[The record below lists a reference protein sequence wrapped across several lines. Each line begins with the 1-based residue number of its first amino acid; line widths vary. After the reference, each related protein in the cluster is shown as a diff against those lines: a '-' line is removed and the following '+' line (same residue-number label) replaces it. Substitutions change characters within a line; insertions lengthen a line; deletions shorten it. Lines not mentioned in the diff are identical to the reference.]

1 MYRPHRSSIKYLAIL
16 SVVLVGTSCER
27 ILDKDPIGILD
38 AGSFFQTEQDALQAV
53 NAAYQPLTF
62 SNTNSNFYWAF
73 GVLAGDEAITGGDGS
88 RTGLVE
94 LDALTHTP
102 RTDEI
107 NSFWVLQYTGITQ
120 CNLVLD
126 QIKTI
131 TFNKTVQNRIT
142 GEALFLRAYYYFLLT
157 QVFGDVPLY
166 TTIETP
172 DRLRIPR
179 DGVSAIYIQILADL
193 DLAATYLPIQYGAAD
208 VGRATQGAAMALAA
222 KINIY
227 QKNWTKALEYIA
239 KVKSLNVY
247 ALVTDYADN
256 FRKNTQNNA
265 ESVWEIQHT
274 NLELGVGN
282 SINQW
287 WYSKKIVGGYGFAEV
302 TASFVASFEVD
313 DPRRKNTIV
322 MNNEDYFGVVYKN
335 SFSSTRYSPRKYLQ
349 ADSTVTQKAD
359 GDINYTAIR
368 YAEVLLWEAEALT
381 ALDRT
386 AEAIVP
392 LEVVRARARKLS
404 DHPLTA
410 LPKVTTTDKQ
420 IMTAAI
426 RHERQVELGLE
437 MHRFFDLVRWG
448 TASTTLPGFQAGK
461 HEVFPLPQIEIDLN
475 TKLIQNPGY

>member
-1 MYRPHRSSIKYLAIL
+1 MQDH
-16 SVVLVGTSCER
+16 
-27 ILDKDPIGILD
+27 
-38 AGSFFQTEQDALQAV
+38 FFKTEQDALQAV

-62 SNTNSNFYWAF
+62 SNTNNNFYWAF

-256 FRKNTQNNA
+256 FRKILKTMR
-265 ESVWEIQHT
+265 S
-274 NLELGVGN
+274 L
-282 SINQW
+282 
-287 WYSKKIVGGYGFAEV
+287 YG
-302 TASFVASFEVD
+302 
-313 DPRRKNTIV
+313 K
-322 MNNEDYFGVVYKN
+322 
-335 SFSSTRYSPRKYLQ
+335 SSTP
-349 ADSTVTQKAD
+349 
-359 GDINYTAIR
+359 IWN
-368 YAEVLLWEAEALT
+368 
-381 ALDRT
+381 
-386 AEAIVP
+386 
-392 LEVVRARARKLS
+392 
-404 DHPLTA
+404 
-410 LPKVTTTDKQ
+410 
-420 IMTAAI
+420 
-426 RHERQVELGLE
+426 
-437 MHRFFDLVRWG
+437 
-448 TASTTLPGFQAGK
+448 
-461 HEVFPLPQIEIDLN
+461 
-475 TKLIQNPGY
+475 

>member
-1 MYRPHRSSIKYLAIL
+1 
-16 SVVLVGTSCER
+16 
-27 ILDKDPIGILD
+27 
-38 AGSFFQTEQDALQAV
+38 
-53 NAAYQPLTF
+53 
-62 SNTNSNFYWAF
+62 
-73 GVLAGDEAITGGDGS
+73 
-88 RTGLVE
+88 
-94 LDALTHTP
+94 
-102 RTDEI
+102 
-107 NSFWVLQYTGITQ
+107 
-120 CNLVLD
+120 VLD

-239 KVKSLNVY
+239 KVK
-247 ALVTDYADN
+247 
-256 FRKNTQNNA
+256 
-265 ESVWEIQHT
+265 HT
-274 NLELGVGN
+274 NLELGIGN